1 MAKHLPDHHS
11 PLLALGK
18 KVLLWFIAPAA
29 LVVGVFYGLSTD
41 GTREL
46 ILDAFFKSAKQQ
58 KEEADQKD
66 REAGV
71 RAVHSIGISTTVAPP
86 PDPASA
92 DLTQEERNE
101 KVRNLYAEAEKARA
115 RAPAAAPA
123 PAAPAANSGYQSI
136 TRPSADYVLQ
146 RKSSTD
152 VRIIASA
159 GAIPAGTSVKDG
171 NTEVAACPVTAPCT
185 ELSLKAPSKE
195 GALRISDAS
204 GTLIAVINVNP
215 TTLEFIRGTKAP
227 PS

>member
-66 REAGV
+66 R
-71 RAVHSIGISTTVAPP
+71 RARVKAAHSIGISSKVVPP
-86 PDPASA
+86 TDPALA
-92 DLTQEERNE
+92 ALTQEERSE
-101 KVRNLYAEAEKARA
+101 EVRRLHAEARA

-136 TRPSADYVLQ
+136 TPPSADYVLQ

-152 VRIIASA
+152 VRIVAST
-159 GAIPAGTSVKDG
+159 GAIPAGTFVKDG

-185 ELSLKAPSKE
+185 ELKLKKAPDKE
-195 GALRISDAS
+195 GDLRIQDAS
-204 GTLIAVINVNP
+204 GTLTGIINVNKR
-215 TTLEFIRGTKAP
+215 TLDFISGAATPP
-227 PS
+227 PSS